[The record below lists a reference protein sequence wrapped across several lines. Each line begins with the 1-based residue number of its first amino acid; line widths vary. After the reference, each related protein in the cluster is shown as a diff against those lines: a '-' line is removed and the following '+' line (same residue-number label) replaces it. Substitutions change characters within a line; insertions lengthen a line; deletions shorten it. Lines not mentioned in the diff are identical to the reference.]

1 MAEPIGQQRLSFWGL
16 VAIAVIGAL
25 IYFLM
30 QSGKFFLIYVLVTLA
45 LCLLLLL
52 VAFDIGIK
60 KENHRG

>member
-1 MAEPIGQQRLSFWGL
+1 MAEPTGPQRLSFWGL
-16 VAIAVIGAL
+16 VAIVLIGAL

-30 QSGKFFLIYVLVTLA
+30 QAGKFFLLYLLVTLA

-60 KENHRG
+60 KQQR